1 MLASALLP
9 FLALVILVLFVA
21 GLLALLG
28 ITRIWRIKHLVQM
41 DNCPRFYDLSVLK
54 LKPAVCKQA
63 LKAQLVNLRNKNRSA
78 LNKTYDEVFNKNE
91 GKNMLL
97 MNEETNAGVSGTV
110 LDMEEI

>member
-1 MLASALLP
+1 MFAPALLP
-9 FLALVILVLFVA
+9 FLVLVIVALFVA
-21 GLLALLG
+21 GLLILLG
-28 ITRIWRIKHLVQM
+28 ITRIWRIKLLVQM

-78 LNKTYDEVFNKNE
+78 LNKTYDEVFNKYE
-91 GKNMLL
+91 EKNMLL
-97 MNEETNAGVSGTV
+97 SNEEINAGVSGAV